1 MQDIKND
8 FQEIKRSLKK
18 KSAIADKKA
27 FVSSTSKVLKK
38 CMTDDIKDAK
48 NHETSES
55 SEVSTDEILDRLV
68 KRIPHS
74 PSNHRLIEKAA
85 SLVDDSGE
93 DAFIITSG
101 YAATQ
106 YAKEKR
112 IQTTNDVNER
122 QCFTCCLTRK
132 RSSTC

>member
-18 KSAIADKKA
+18 KSSIVDKDA
-27 FVSSTSKVLKK
+27 FVSSTSRVLKK
-38 CMTDDIKDAK
+38 CMADEIDNSKK
-48 NHETSES
+48 NDNNES
-55 SEVSTDEILDRLV
+55 SEVSTDDIIDRLV

-112 IQTTNDVNER
+112 IRTTDDVNER
-122 QCFTCCLTRK
+122 QCFTWCFTRK
-132 RSSTC
+132 RSNTC